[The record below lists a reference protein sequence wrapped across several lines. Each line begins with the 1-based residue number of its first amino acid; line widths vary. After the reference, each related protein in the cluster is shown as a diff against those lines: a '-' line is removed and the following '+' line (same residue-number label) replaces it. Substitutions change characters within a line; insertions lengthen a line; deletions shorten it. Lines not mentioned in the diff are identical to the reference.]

1 MLFPSSPSHPKKSVS
16 SITLFKFS
24 SSFVAIIFNSSFV
37 SSSKG
42 SISSANVSSSIIS
55 DVTNSSITSSA
66 IGSCIVTNV
75 VTTITLTYIAAF
87 NNFLTIKL
95 PPFFL
100 IQNFYLSLDIY
111 CNIHGKWQH
120 NIFFGIK
127 CP

>member
-1 MLFPSSPSHPKKSVS
+1 MLFPSSPSHSKKSVS
-16 SITLFKFS
+16 SIISFKFS

-37 SSSKG
+37 SSSK
-42 SISSANVSSSIIS
+42 SSVSSANGSSSIIS

-75 VTTITLTYIAAF
+75 VTTITLIYIAAF
-87 NNFLTIKL
+87 NNFLTIIKT
-95 PPFFL
+95 PSIFDS
-100 IQNFYLSLDIY
+100 NFYLSLDIY

-120 NIFFGIK
+120 NIFLGIK